1 MNAVLP
7 FATSQSW
14 YRKQGKNAKAN
25 KQRTER
31 RREIQRQTISND
43 LDTYIGKPI
52 TVAQS
57 NYLQKEPL
65 SENIKCLEKKI
76 DANTN
81 ATRRAYLSGILEVG
95 KYLQNTFPIIITQY
109 CLTILREAARTKGRK
124 LKVDEFPD
132 LVAILEYEFGEGDR
146 RERGGGGLES
156 HTKLHNE
163 ILYRAADSKTKMKD
177 AREAIIALAPED
189 FSIY

>member
-1 MNAVLP
+1 MPNEPGCATVEKLKEQSSKNNDNSISSYSETLNALLP

-43 LDTYIGKPI
+43 LYTCIGKPI

-65 SENIKCLEKKI
+65 SENKVPGEK
-76 DANTN
+76 N
-81 ATRRAYLSGILEVG
+81 
-95 KYLQNTFPIIITQY
+95 
-109 CLTILREAARTKGRK
+109 
-124 LKVDEFPD
+124 
-132 LVAILEYEFGEGDR
+132 
-146 RERGGGGLES
+146 
-156 HTKLHNE
+156 
-163 ILYRAADSKTKMKD
+163 
-177 AREAIIALAPED
+177 
-189 FSIY
+189 